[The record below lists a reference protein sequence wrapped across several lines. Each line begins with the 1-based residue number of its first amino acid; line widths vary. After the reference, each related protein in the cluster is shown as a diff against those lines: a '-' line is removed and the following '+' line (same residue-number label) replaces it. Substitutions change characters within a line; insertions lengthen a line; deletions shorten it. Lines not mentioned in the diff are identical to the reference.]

1 MHRCKIKRRG
11 QKTCG
16 AEGSTKLKNKKTPFP
31 IITWRKEF
39 FICLHYLAADL
50 PSIAVSDS
58 SDLSDLSDYSHLP
71 IPTCSTNYLFALPSQ
86 RRGWG
91 RLLSSQRRVEGGYQT
106 VRVGKIDLFC
116 VKLHQFGDCF
126 LANRAKF
133 GVVIGAHTA
142 IGIGTINAVHTITSW
157 FVSTNLPLF
166 FLGIGFI

>member
-1 MHRCKIKRRG
+1 ML
-11 QKTCG
+11 T
-16 AEGSTKLKNKKTPFP
+16 F
-31 IITWRKEF
+31 
-39 FICLHYLAADL
+39 
-50 PSIAVSDS
+50 
-58 SDLSDLSDYSHLP
+58 HLP
-71 IPTCSTNYLFALPSQ
+71 IPTCPTNYLFALPSQ

-126 LANRAKF
+126 LANRAKV

-142 IGIGTINAVHTITSW
+142 IGIGTINAVHTVTSW

-166 FLGIGFI
+166 FLGPGYQKPWKCIYNKNHI

>member
-31 IITWRKEF
+31 IITWRREF
-39 FICLHYLAADL
+39 FICLHYFAPTYHQLL
-50 PSIAVSDS
+50 CPTRQTFQTCPTI
-58 SDLSDLSDYSHLP
+58 P
-71 IPTCSTNYLFALPSQ
+71 ICQFPPAPPTIYLHSPPN
-86 RRGWG
+86 GG
-91 RLLSSQRRVEGGYQT
+91 VGVRLLSSQRRVEGGYQT
-106 VRVGKIDLFC
+106 IRVGKINLFC

-142 IGIGTINAVHTITSW
+142 IGIGTINAVHTVTSW

-166 FLGIGFI
+166 FLGIGLI

>member
-1 MHRCKIKRRG
+1 MEKG
-11 QKTCG
+11 V
-16 AEGSTKLKNKKTPFP
+16 F
-31 IITWRKEF
+31 
-39 FICLHYLAADL
+39 YLFALFRADL
-50 PSIAVSDS
+50 LSIAVSDS

-71 IPTCSTNYLFALPSQ
+71 IPTCSTNYLFTLPSQ

-142 IGIGTINAVHTITSW
+142 IGIGTINAVHTVTSW